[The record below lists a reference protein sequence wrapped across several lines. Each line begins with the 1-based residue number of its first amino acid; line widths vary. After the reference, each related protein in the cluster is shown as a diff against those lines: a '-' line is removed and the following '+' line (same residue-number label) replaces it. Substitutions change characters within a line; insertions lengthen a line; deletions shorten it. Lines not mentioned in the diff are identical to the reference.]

1 MATIFEKIRRWT
13 PTFSVKICNYDMYSL
28 TCVHSLHLC
37 RNRQP
42 IPERILRGKY
52 VMDDL
57 VWPKSPVAPLSE
69 RFSGGALRLLAI
81 WGFIMLC
88 GLSNLRAQGTT
99 HNAQETEHPDPCSSP
114 TNEKLTPFE
123 DLLLDQVENAVLTNP
138 SEAPDIVV
146 EAIATDVSNPL
157 NFPGH
162 VIQRAVRALGQKV
175 NQANMA
181 RIVFGAVR
189 ARPDAVLETVRAS
202 IQRIR
207 APLHPNIVAAAV
219 AALGDPYLRVELITI
234 EEYFRETLQVSRQPI
249 LWDRIRCIQG
259 AQETVEEVAL
269 GYKTT
274 SLPEAV
280 TLAEAI
286 IDSAIEAGSSESS
299 FDLQRAVDLVLQ
311 NGLGLS
317 SLEGN
322 PADSSTLLT
331 VPPPIKPTPTPG
343 TPGTPTPTP
352 PTPTPTPSP
361 ISP

>member
-1 MATIFEKIRRWT
+1 
-13 PTFSVKICNYDMYSL
+13 
-28 TCVHSLHLC
+28 
-37 RNRQP
+37 
-42 IPERILRGKY
+42 
-52 VMDDL
+52 MDDL
-57 VWPKSPVAPLSE
+57 VWPKLPVAPLSE
-69 RFSGGALRLLAI
+69 RFSGRALRLLAT
-81 WGFIMLC
+81 WGFIILC
-88 GLSNLRAQGTT
+88 PLSNLRAQETT
-99 HNAQETEHPDPCSSP
+99 HNAQETEQPDPCSSA

-138 SEAPDIVV
+138 SKAPDVVV

-189 ARPDAVLETVRAS
+189 SRPDAVLQTVRAS
-202 IQRIR
+202 IQQTR
-207 APLHPNIVAAAV
+207 APLHPSIVAAAV
-219 AALGDPYLRVELITI
+219 AALGDPYVRVELITI
-234 EEYFRETLQVSRQPI
+234 EEYFRETSHVSRQPI
-249 LWDRIRCIQG
+249 LWDRIRCILG
-259 AQETVEEVAL
+259 AQETVEEAAL
-269 GYKTT
+269 GYKTS
-274 SLPEAV
+274 SLPEAM

-286 IDSAIEAGSSESS
+286 IDAAIQTGSSESS
-299 FDLQRAVDLVLQ
+299 FDLQQAVDLVLQ
-311 NGLGLS
+311 NALGLS

-331 VPPPIKPTPTPG
+331 VPPPVTPTPTPG
-343 TPGTPTPTP
+343 RPTPTPGTPTPTPGTPTPTP

>member
-1 MATIFEKIRRWT
+1 
-13 PTFSVKICNYDMYSL
+13 
-28 TCVHSLHLC
+28 
-37 RNRQP
+37 
-42 IPERILRGKY
+42 
-52 VMDDL
+52 MDDL
-57 VWPKSPVAPLSE
+57 VWSKLPVAPLSE
-69 RFSGGALRLLAI
+69 RFSGGALRLLAT

-88 GLSNLRAQGTT
+88 GLSNLRAQETT
-99 HNAQETEHPDPCSSP
+99 LNAQETEHPDPCSSA

-138 SEAPDIVV
+138 SKATDVVV

-162 VIQRAVRALGQKV
+162 VIQRAIRALGQKV

-202 IQRIR
+202 IQRTR

-219 AALGDPYLRVELITI
+219 AAVGDPYLRVELITI
-234 EEYFRETLQVSRQPI
+234 EEYFRETLRVSRQPI
-249 LWDRIRCIQG
+249 LRDRIRCIQG
-259 AQETVEEVAL
+259 AQETVEEAAL

-286 IDSAIEAGSSESS
+286 IDAAIQAGSSESS
-299 FDLQRAVDLVLQ
+299 FDLRQAVDLVLQ

-331 VPPPIKPTPTPG
+331 VPPPITPTP

-352 PTPTPTPSP
+352 SP
-361 ISP
+361 VSP